1 MMQFCI
7 IYLKSRQ
14 KRTIRGKSVQFFLF
28 NSSCWHLLTVTTSL
42 TRSRYRKK
50 RVSVNHHLRKGLTL
64 DSDRER
70 PPDQHE
76 VVLRVANS
84 ELWYTFQNT
93 VTAFLSRCKR
103 G

>member
-1 MMQFCI
+1 MMQFCMI
-7 IYLKSRQ
+7 SLKSRQ
-14 KRTIRGKSVQFFLF
+14 KRTIRGKSDQFFFVQFY
-28 NSSCWHLLTVTTSL
+28 LLAPADSYNWSHCG
-42 TRSRYRKK
+42 SRYRKK
-50 RVSVNHHLRKGLTL
+50 RVSFNHRLRKGLTL

-70 PPDQHE
+70 PDQHE